1 MQTRMSEVLFFSFG
15 LVLFSASLLHC
26 QAISRGAV
34 GAQAPE
40 PTLPWL
46 DPLPK
51 VISYLFSS
59 FGFVVISSLYCQGAT
74 IDALPECVMD
84 ELLAYL
90 GPDYSHL
97 RRSSVLARGMTDGV
111 NLQLEI
117 LKWHCLHK
125 GLLGRDRAGI
135 CMQCNTSSS
144 RRVYC
149 VRRFGCLPTHLCW
162 ECGFAKSAIRNAS
175 DLVWLRRY
183 LRGLKE
189 FKDDFKIGW
198 LKSPHPSSRVHHP
211 EDGPGMQARYLTWYR
226 KACMELFN
234 LGRIYGLGLKAVMIL
249 ARNEAL
255 NKRAGKRKA
264 ASLSPSS

>member
-1 MQTRMSEVLFFSFG
+1 MRD
-15 LVLFSASLLHC
+15 
-26 QAISRGAV
+26 AV

-40 PTLPWL
+40 LTLQLL
-46 DPLPK
+46 DPLRYLTKEVIDAVGYLDEPLEEMVLACETARKDAAVHKPK
-51 VISYLFSS
+51 WQAV
-59 FGFVVISSLYCQGAT
+59 T
-74 IDALPECVMD
+74 IDALPECVID